1 MSTAFKKILLAFTCR
16 FFRLLSYLCMTIA
29 CVFTS
34 THAWSQ
40 TSNAE
45 AIQKSNDNVAFELT
59 NPLSNLQLF
68 SLQWNHNRGL
78 GANQAGTN
86 QTFQIS
92 PKVKVDISE
101 DWKSLTRVYVNGTKL
116 QNVNG
121 VNNSGMGPTQIETFF
136 APRSSSETIYGIGPY
151 FQIPGGQSAEFGS
164 AQWGAGIRAVFV
176 TMPRPWTIGVYA
188 HQSWSLGGSAGAGTV
203 ASPGTGTVNTLSVW
217 PTVSYT
223 TDDAW
228 IYSLDSESVY
238 NYDARRTY
246 NPVNATIA
254 KVVRIDGA
262 PVSFG
267 IGARYDVSS
276 YPATLQYPGTPRGW
290 GARAQI
296 NFILGQ

>member
-1 MSTAFKKILLAFTCR
+1 MSTAFKKSLLASTCR
-16 FFRLLSYLCMTIA
+16 FFRPLSYLFVTIA

-34 THAWSQ
+34 TLARSQ

-78 GANQAGTN
+78 GANQAGTS

-121 VNNSGMGPTQIETFF
+121 VNNSGLGPTQIETFF

-151 FQIPGGQSAEFGS
+151 FQ
-164 AQWGAGIRAVFV
+164 
-176 TMPRPWTIGVYA
+176 M
-188 HQSWSLGGSAGAGTV
+188 
-203 ASPGTGTVNTLSVW
+203 N
-217 PTVSYT
+217 
-223 TDDAW
+223 
-228 IYSLDSESVY
+228 
-238 NYDARRTY
+238 
-246 NPVNATIA
+246 
-254 KVVRIDGA
+254 
-262 PVSFG
+262 
-267 IGARYDVSS
+267 
-276 YPATLQYPGTPRGW
+276 
-290 GARAQI
+290 
-296 NFILGQ
+296 